1 LRGPANGGGWDFEP
15 GVMSKTSFQKIIEQ
29 LEKTYGRPQPPKT
42 SDPLEII
49 LFENVAYLVS
59 DERRERAFNAL
70 RDQIGLKPTDILSA
84 PSDKLLQ
91 VARLGGMRPEDRADK
106 LQFIARTVL
115 SEFQGDLR
123 QILKWPIARAK
134 KALKKFPGIGD
145 PGAEKILLFSQTHPI
160 LALES
165 NGLRALIRL
174 GFGEELKNYAAT
186 YRSAQEAVKDQLT
199 SDSVED
205 YVWLICAHLLL
216 RRHGQELCK
225 RTGPI
230 CTSCPLTK
238 NCRYRRENSPRLSR
252 DKISAKPPPKK

>member
-1 LRGPANGGGWDFEP
+1 MRQ
-15 GVMSKTSFQKIIEQ
+15 TSFQKIIAQ
-29 LEKTYGRPQPPKT
+29 LEKTYGRPQPPQT
-42 SDPLEII
+42 SDPLEMI

-84 PSDKLLQ
+84 PSDKLLE
-91 VARLGGMRPEDRADK
+91 VARMGGMRPEDRADK

-115 SEFQGDLR
+115 SEFQGDLG
-123 QILKWPIARAK
+123 QILKWPVARAK

-145 PGAEKILLFSQTHPI
+145 PGAEKILLFSRAHPI

-199 SDSVED
+199 SDSIED

-225 RTGPI
+225 RTEPI
-230 CTSCPLTK
+230 CTSCPLTE
-238 NCRYRRENSPRLSR
+238 NCRYWRDNSSMLSR
-252 DKISAKPPPKK
+252 GKIGAKPPPKK